1 MSKWLA
7 TYLAPKIR
15 VNTVSPGGIKK
26 NKIKSLL
33 KNIPTKHHL
42 NECVNQRMY

>member
-26 NKIKSLL
+26 NK
-33 KNIPTKHHL
+33 TKVYKKIYSQ
-42 NECVNQRMY
+42 NTT